1 LKYKNKY
8 VLIRNSTQPQMKKN
22 YDHSTFKQYKKI
34 LSIYFFLI
42 VWKKITWKKR
52 KKIIDGSCS
61 QQEPRLMGLM
71 VAGSIAILG
80 SFGEGLTR
88 MSPAGQNSTQYILL
102 GCGCTARSNL
112 NIYKKN

>member
-1 LKYKNKY
+1 
-8 VLIRNSTQPQMKKN
+8 
-22 YDHSTFKQYKKI
+22 
-34 LSIYFFLI
+34 
-42 VWKKITWKKR
+42 
-52 KKIIDGSCS
+52 
-61 QQEPRLMGLM
+61 MGLM